1 MDITH
6 YTQLRLGGF
15 SLTKLALN
23 SQQWLLQVL
32 PAAIDYLLGP
42 VGTAQLL
49 FRKAHLL
56 AWGLKVVVS
65 PAAVLC
71 FLASEALRACL
82 EVVAGSMY
90 P

>member
-15 SLTKLALN
+15 SLTK
-23 SQQWLLQVL
+23 WLLQVL

-71 FLASEALRACL
+71 FLASEALRACS

>member
-15 SLTKLALN
+15 SLTK
-23 SQQWLLQVL
+23 WLLQVL